1 MTPEEFERIKRAEKE
16 HLLALKKLKEQL
28 RAAQRMQ
35 TINRA
40 LKEMQDAPGVDISRT
55 HDEMI
60 ERLALDTV
68 RQEVKLDMALSET
81 PIEPEDTEEAR
92 QARAAA
98 EAELEKLRASSLI
111 NQIKIEMGLPPAG
124 QKQDPSSNVA
134 PSRTNR
140 GATEHPA
147 RSTSGSDTDSSTE
160 SDTASTPKSGPEK
173 TIGRFRR

>member
-40 LKEMQDAPGVDISRT
+40 LKEMQDAPGDDISRT

-68 RQEVKLDMALSET
+68 RQEVKLDMALSESASET
-81 PIEPEDTEEAR
+81 EDAEEAR
-92 QARAAA
+92 QALAAA
-98 EAELEKLRASSLI
+98 DAETERLRANSLI
-111 NQIKIEMGLPPAG
+111 NQIKIEMGLPPVSP
-124 QKQDPSSNVA
+124 KQDPASDVA
-134 PSRTNR
+134 PRR
-140 GATEHPA
+140 ADEGAGREPGA
-147 RSTSGSDTDSSTE
+147 RSESAPDEASPSPTSGR
-160 SDTASTPKSGPEK
+160 EK